1 MHLTASAIPLRKI
14 AHTTQS
20 LTQLIRIAG
29 VRQSHE
35 SLPFLAE
42 CLAGHHGGTGSG
54 GERYGGGPVPCF
66 WLWQKSSVLCKNK
79 PLKLSI
85 LCILCLECYIFQYI
99 CRR

>member
-29 VRQSHE
+29 VRHSHE

-54 GERYGGGPVPCF
+54 
-66 WLWQKSSVLCKNK
+66 W
-79 PLKLSI
+79 
-85 LCILCLECYIFQYI
+85 
-99 CRR
+99 

>member
-54 GERYGGGPVPCF
+54 WLKVWWRSGSLLLAVAEIVCF
-66 WLWQKSSVLCKNK
+66 VQKQAFEIVYFVHLVS
-79 PLKLSI
+79 
-85 LCILCLECYIFQYI
+85 
-99 CRR
+99 

>member
-42 CLAGHHGGTGSG
+42 CLAECLAGHHGGTGSG
-54 GERYGGGPVPCF
+54 
-66 WLWQKSSVLCKNK
+66 W
-79 PLKLSI
+79 
-85 LCILCLECYIFQYI
+85 
-99 CRR
+99 

>member
-42 CLAGHHGGTGSG
+42 CLRRAPR
-54 GERYGGGPVPCF
+54 RY
-66 WLWQKSSVLCKNK
+66 WQWVVKGMVEVRFLAFGCGRNRLFCAKTSL
-79 PLKLSI
+79 
-85 LCILCLECYIFQYI
+85 
-99 CRR
+99 

>member
-35 SLPFLAE
+35 SLPFLA
-42 CLAGHHGGTGSG
+42 GHHGGTGSG
-54 GERYGGGPVPCF
+54 
-66 WLWQKSSVLCKNK
+66 W
-79 PLKLSI
+79 
-85 LCILCLECYIFQYI
+85 
-99 CRR
+99 